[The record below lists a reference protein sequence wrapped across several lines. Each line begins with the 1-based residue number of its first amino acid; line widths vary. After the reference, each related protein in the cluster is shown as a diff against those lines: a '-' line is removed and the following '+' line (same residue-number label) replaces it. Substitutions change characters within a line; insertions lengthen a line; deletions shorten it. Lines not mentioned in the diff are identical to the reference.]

1 MAHRAWPR
9 LAEYFARFQ
18 LSLGLPCSLEV
29 MAPTLSTVPLFVR
42 SSLERRQQNQHAATN
57 SIQPTDDDQWSL
69 KDAGS
74 DSDSACSV
82 DVDTDIRKDIQ
93 RAVSSFLRC
102 NVDLKNVAHSKQPI
116 GSGKRR
122 TKTSPTLE
130 VDMIVYEK
138 RSDNDEGTDN
148 ASDMP
153 SARMTLV
160 RMVNRIPL
168 LDGAEASACGLV
180 QCVAT
185 KQSMW
190 SSFGLSAR
198 HGTDLTAADLRL
210 FAPTYAIRDSD
221 NVASFFQNRS
231 PHQLFVL
238 QDIEDG
244 DDDQTETENGQ
255 EDEMEPKPK
264 KKAQPSH
271 LLPAHLRLGNILVI
285 IQIHAHPSSLPLPT
299 LSKSRLPLND
309 IAIDSAVEAGVV
321 KCLQSLQK
329 TNPSLLLT
337 PMQLKTT
344 IRDTRYIPSAAA
356 AMACVICKSK
366 DENYQ
371 KHFLKVIRG
380 WTAKVRV
387 DPHRRDDC
395 TDDEHED
402 QNLLEVSKL
411 GPLLEAKLRE
421 ICVATDGDKT
431 TTTHKKK
438 KAIKMITRSSNRG
451 IEVPSPCSLLCRETS
466 ESWGCM
472 SPSPV
477 KVSRQ
482 RLSTS
487 MEEHQESMSSL
498 DSEMSPSPVKKASK
512 TTKALMPPRKSLDSL
527 CTAFDECDNPDNQ
540 TIHSAPRI
548 LTLDDEDYNEVNAA
562 W

>member
-1 MAHRAWPR
+1 
-9 LAEYFARFQ
+9 
-18 LSLGLPCSLEV
+18 
-29 MAPTLSTVPLFVR
+29 
-42 SSLERRQQNQHAATN
+42 
-57 SIQPTDDDQWSL
+57 
-69 KDAGS
+69 
-74 DSDSACSV
+74 
-82 DVDTDIRKDIQ
+82 
-93 RAVSSFLRC
+93 
-102 NVDLKNVAHSKQPI
+102 
-116 GSGKRR
+116 
-122 TKTSPTLE
+122 
-130 VDMIVYEK
+130 MIVYEK
-138 RSDNDEGTDN
+138 RTDNDEGTDN
-148 ASDMP
+148 SSDMP

-190 SSFGLSAR
+190 SSFGLSAS
-198 HGTDLTAADLRL
+198 HGTDQTASDLRL
-210 FAPTYAIRDSD
+210 FVPTYAIRDSD
-221 NVASFFQNRS
+221 SVASFFQNRS
-231 PHQLFVL
+231 PHQLFEL

-244 DDDQTETENGQ
+244 DDDQSEAENG
-255 EDEMEPKPK
+255 EDDELAHRPKNR
-264 KKAQPSH
+264 AQTSH
-271 LLPAHLRLGNILVI
+271 LLPAHLRLGNILVV

-329 TNPSLLLT
+329 TNPALLLT

-366 DENYQ
+366 DVSYQ

-380 WTAKVRV
+380 WTAKVSA
-387 DPHRRDDC
+387 DTHRSDDS
-395 TDDEHED
+395 TDNEQED
-402 QNLLEVSKL
+402 HDLLDVSKL

-431 TTTHKKK
+431 TTPRKKM
-438 KAIKMITRSSNRG
+438 KANKMITRSSNRG
-451 IEVPSPCSLLCRETS
+451 TEAPLPTSPLRPQTS

-477 KVSRQ
+477 KVPRH

-487 MEEHQESMSSL
+487 MEGLESTSSL
-498 DSEMSPSPVKKASK
+498 NSEMAPSPVKTSTR
-512 TTKALMPPRKSLDSL
+512 TTKARIPPRESLDSL
-527 CTAFDECDNPDNQ
+527 CTAFDECDNTDNQ
-540 TIHSAPRI
+540 TIHGTS
-548 LTLDDEDYNEVNAA
+548 VS
-562 W
+562 